1 MTSQPRPSCFR
12 RFSAFKAI
20 ILCLLA
26 GLFSTAFAE
35 DWDGSTSKPSSK
47 EIDGVEY
54 YVITSPSELA
64 WFAYQ
69 VNEKG
74 ENKINA
80 ILGNDIHFMDDTTL
94 TSSLSFPTIGDSLNV
109 FSGVFDGKN
118 FAIYGMNGSYLIY
131 TSNSEVRNI
140 TFRNV
145 KLISVVRVNK
155 GSMNKINLF
164 GKLSYGV
171 AEFNDGDITNC
182 SNHGTGKIAYNNK
195 GNIGFCVNTKGGVV
209 VVNSGLISNSKG
221 NINSSSA
228 FGTSK
233 WGGIANENS
242 GTIEACEANVSIGR
256 MEYNYSTR
264 TECTYVENGVAKTGY
279 MYTTNGT
286 GNLGGIVGK
295 NLSTGTILQ
304 SSAFFSIDTILGV
317 ARAKVPAPR
326 SCSYFPNSN
335 VNVYIGG
342 VAGDNQGKIKASS
355 SYLKIDVLNSSD
367 DSGPYYYFG
376 GIAGRSIGTTSKEAV
391 IEQSFSYMSLE
402 RYLPSSYNNGHF
414 LFGAAS
420 AFNEKGLISDSHV
433 ELSMPHFPNIK
444 NSSIQVGAIC
454 ARNSDR
460 VRNVYGVIEI
470 VGEKL
475 LADEKYFAGI
485 IHLNGKAGE
494 VYNVYYDKDVLNDDS
509 IGVFYNNESGTVLN
523 VVGKTTAVM
532 QSPAFVETLN
542 TNAGLDDDSG
552 LWQYCE
558 GHYPILASEGTC
570 EEFYS
575 KYGLSS
581 SSQSSSSGAESSSSS
596 VPVVSSSSATESS
609 SSQTPASSSSS
620 DIILSSSDESSSSSM
635 VASSSSGESS
645 SSVKP
650 ESSSNEAK
658 SSSSSKANSSSSRGT
673 DVVRNTVQPTFNL
686 AVNGMTLTLS
696 NTQGGMVRIF
706 DALGHLVVSKPLSAN
721 GTTAITM
728 QAPGSYIVR
737 VNGAS
742 EVVTLK

>member
-1 MTSQPRPSCFR
+1 MTSQTHPSRPS
-12 RFSAFKAI
+12 RFSTFKAI

-145 KLISVVRVNK
+145 KLTSVVRVNK

-596 VPVVSSSSATESS
+596 APVVSSSSATESS

>member
-1 MTSQPRPSCFR
+1 MTSQTHPSRPS
-12 RFSAFKAI
+12 RFSTFKAI

-145 KLISVVRVNK
+145 KLTSVVRVNK

-596 VPVVSSSSATESS
+596 APVVSSSSATESS

-706 DALGHLVVSKPLSAN
+706 DALGHLVVAKPLSAT
-721 GTTAITM
+721 GATAITM
-728 QAPGSYIVR
+728 QTPGRYIVR
-737 VNGAS
+737 LNGAS

>member
-1 MTSQPRPSCFR
+1 MTSQTHPSRPS
-12 RFSAFKAI
+12 RFSTFKAI

-145 KLISVVRVNK
+145 KLTSVVRVNK

-509 IGVFYNNESGTVLN
+509 IGVFFNNESGTVLN

-596 VPVVSSSSATESS
+596 APVVSSSSATESS

>member
-1 MTSQPRPSCFR
+1 MTTTCVITRLCR
-12 RFSAFKAI
+12 ISAIKTI
-20 ILCLLA
+20 VLCLLA
-26 GLFSTAFAE
+26 GAWSMAFAE

-74 ENKINA
+74 ESKINA

-286 GNLGGIVGK
+286 GNLGGIAGK

-317 ARAKVPAPR
+317 NLPKVPGPR
-326 SCSYFPNSN
+326 CSNIPHSN

-342 VAGDNQGKIKASS
+342 LVGDNQGKIIASG
-355 SYLKIDVLNSSD
+355 SYLKLNALNSSD
-367 DSGPYYYFG
+367 DSYPYYYFG
-376 GIAGRSIGTTSKEAV
+376 GIAGRSAGTTSRDAV

-402 RYLPSSYNNGHF
+402 KYLPSSYDNGHF
-414 LFGAAS
+414 LFGAVS
-420 AFNEKGLISDSHV
+420 AVNENGLIFDSHV
-433 ELSMPHFPNIK
+433 ELNMPRFSKISYSN
-444 NSSIQVGAIC
+444 QVGTIC
-454 ARNSDR
+454 AQNSGKI
-460 VRNVYGVIEI
+460 RNVYGVIKI

-475 LADEKYFAGI
+475 LTDEKCYAGI
-485 IHLNGKAGE
+485 IHSNGKTGE
-494 VYNVYYDKDVLNDDS
+494 VYNVYYDKDILNDDS
-509 IGVFYNNESGTVLN
+509 IGGFYENVSSLVLN
-523 VVGKTTAVM
+523 VTGKTTAVM

-552 LWQYCE
+552 IWQYCE
-558 GHYPILASEGTC
+558 GNYPILVSEGSC

-581 SSQSSSSGAESSSSS
+581 SSLSSSSS
-596 VPVVSSSSATESS
+596 VESSSSTPAGSSSSEIESS
-609 SSQTPASSSSS
+609 SSQAPASSSSS
-620 DIILSSSDESSSSSM
+620 DVILSSSEESSSSSVIASSSSDESSSSK
-635 VASSSSGESS
+635 AETSSS
-645 SSVKP
+645 
-650 ESSSNEAK
+650 AK
-658 SSSSSKANSSSSRGT
+658 SESSSSSKENSSSSKGT
-673 DVVRNTVQPTFNL
+673 DIAWNTVQPMFNL
-686 AVNGMTLTLS
+686 AVSGMTLTLS
-696 NTQGGMVRIF
+696 NMQGGVVRIF
-706 DALGHLVVSKPLSAN
+706 DALGHLVAAKPIASA
-721 GTTAITM
+721 TTSITL
-728 QAPGSYIVR
+728 QTPGNYIVR
-737 VNGAS
+737 VNGIS
-742 EVVTLK
+742 RSVTLK

>member
-1 MTSQPRPSCFR
+1 MTSQTRPSCFR

>member
-1 MTSQPRPSCFR
+1 MTTQTRPSCPS

-35 DWDGSTSKPSSK
+35 DWDGSTSKPSSR

-69 VNEKG
+69 VNEKKM
-74 ENKINA
+74 NQINA
-80 ILGNDIHFMDDTTL
+80 ILGNDIHFMEDTTL
-94 TSSLSFPTIGDSLNV
+94 TSTLSFSTIGDSV
-109 FSGVFDGKN
+109 TAFSGVFDGRN

-131 TSNSEVRNI
+131 TSNSEVKNI
-140 TFRNV
+140 AFQNV
-145 KLISVVRVNK
+145 KLTSVVRTNK
-155 GSMNKINLF
+155 GSMDKIDLF

-195 GNIGFCVNTKGGVV
+195 GNIRSCVNTKGSVV

-221 NINSSSA
+221 TINSSSA

-233 WGGIANENS
+233 WGGIAGENS
-242 GTIEACEANVSIGR
+242 GTIEACEANVSIGKI
-256 MEYNYSTR
+256 EYNYSTR
-264 TECTYVENGVAKTGY
+264 SECTYVENDVAKTGY

-317 ARAKVPAPR
+317 AKTKVPAPR
-326 SCSYFPNSN
+326 SCSNIPHSN

-342 VAGDNQGKIKASS
+342 VAGDNQGKIKASG
-355 SYLKIDVLNSSD
+355 SYLKINVLNSSD
-367 DSGPYYYFG
+367 DSAPYYYFG

-402 RYLPSSYNNGHF
+402 RYSPSSYDAGHF

-420 AFNEKGLISDSHV
+420 AVNENGLISDSHV
-433 ELSMPHFPNIK
+433 ELSMPHFPKIR

-454 ARNSDR
+454 ARNTDE
-460 VRNVYGVIEI
+460 VRNVYGIIETI
-470 VGEKL
+470 GEKL

-485 IHLNGKAGE
+485 IHSNGKAGK

-509 IGVFYNNESGTVLN
+509 IGVFYNNESSTVLN

-552 LWQYCE
+552 IWQYCE
-558 GHYPILASEGTC
+558 GNYPILVSEGTC

-596 VPVVSSSSATESS
+596 APVVSSSSATESS
-609 SSQTPASSSSS
+609 SSQTSASSSSS
-620 DIILSSSDESSSSSM
+620 DVILSSSEESSSSSVIASSSSDESSSSK
-635 VASSSSGESS
+635 AETSSS
-645 SSVKP
+645 
-650 ESSSNEAK
+650 AK
-658 SSSSSKANSSSSRGT
+658 SESSSSSKVNSSSSKGT
-673 DVVRNTVQPTFNL
+673 DIVWNAVQPTFNL
-686 AVNGMTLTLS
+686 AVNGMTLTLT
-696 NTQGGMVRIF
+696 NTQGGVVRIF
-706 DALGHLVVSKPLSAN
+706 DSLGHLV
-721 GTTAITM
+721 TARSLVKASTNITL
-728 QAPGSYIVR
+728 QTPGSYIVR
-737 VNGAS
+737 VNGIS
-742 EVVTLK
+742 KSVTLK